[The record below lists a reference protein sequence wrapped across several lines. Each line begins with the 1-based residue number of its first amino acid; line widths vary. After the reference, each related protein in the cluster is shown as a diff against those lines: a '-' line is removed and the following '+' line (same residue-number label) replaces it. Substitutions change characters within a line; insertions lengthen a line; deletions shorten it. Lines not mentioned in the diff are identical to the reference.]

1 MSVHDLTTVSQTP
14 EEYAE
19 VKAEILR
26 LMAPH
31 YRRTLQHGR
40 WELVLTMWE
49 QGKTASEIG
58 VWIGRSPSTVLQLA
72 KRAFAQRMKNP
83 EHEWPKNKEGLY
95 ICDIPSPMPETED
108 PRRWEHK
115 RAITVTPRLRRKVL
129 FRTDELALRHTPAA
143 APEKSV
149 HLYCPVCR
157 KSVWQGMSLEQVFQQ
172 QQDARAE
179 IERQLLAED
188 DWPDLPF

>member
-1 MSVHDLTTVSQTP
+1 M
-14 EEYAE
+14 
-19 VKAEILR
+19 R

-31 YRRTLQHGR
+31 YRRELQHGR
-40 WELVLTMWE
+40 WELVLTLWE

-72 KRAFAQRMKNP
+72 KRAFAQRMKDP
-83 EHEWPKNKEGLY
+83 RHEWPKNKEGLY

-108 PRRWEHK
+108 PRRWEHL
-115 RAITVTPRLRRKVL
+115 RAIKVTPRLRRKPL
-129 FRTDELALRHTPAA
+129 FRTDEPTMLHARP
-143 APEKSV
+143 PVDDPKQSV

-172 QQDARAE
+172 QAAVQAIVDDP
-179 IERQLLAED
+179 LLFND
-188 DWPDLPF
+188 DDGLPDLPF

>member
-108 PRRWEHK
+108 PRRWEHL
-115 RAITVTPRLRRKVL
+115 RAIKVTPRLRRKPL
-129 FRTDELALRHTPAA
+129 FRTEEPAFQQ
-143 APEKSV
+143 APWPEPSA

-157 KSVWQGMSLEQVFQQ
+157 KSIWLGMTLEQVFQQ
-172 QQDARAE
+172 QAAVQAVVDDP
-179 IERQLLAED
+179 LLFSD
-188 DWPDLPF
+188 DDGFPDLPF